1 MTSGFTKV
9 QILEGLDACED
20 FECGRCPYK
29 KYDNHD
35 YMLRCV
41 HMLISDLHDLMFEED
56 MD

>member
-1 MTSGFTKV
+1 MSLGNFTKAET
-9 QILEGLDACED
+9 LEALDACED

-56 MD
+56 D